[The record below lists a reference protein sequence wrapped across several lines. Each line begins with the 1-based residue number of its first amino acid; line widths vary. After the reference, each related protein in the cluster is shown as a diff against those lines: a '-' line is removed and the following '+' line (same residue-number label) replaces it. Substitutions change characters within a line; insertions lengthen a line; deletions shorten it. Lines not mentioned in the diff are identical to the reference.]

1 MGLHLRYAEI
11 FGKELSVSSMCLSKN
26 EEEIEAI
33 ARKWASVISDKY
45 VRQQAEEAAR
55 IALRHGIK
63 DLPELREADLGKIS
77 KYHGA
82 RASFQAGMTD
92 ELPSIIRVNKRG
104 YRGWKEAHA
113 NAVRYGQLVQ
123 DNPLLH
129 ELGHY
134 IDYCNDS
141 ANYRKLEHTWKV
153 ENVDEAL
160 VKKHLST
167 YALSDYA
174 EFEAE
179 LNAAIMRGKVLPKE
193 LLSYSHMNQVDTP
206 LAKRMLSLASG
217 DSVCLPNE
225 EVCKGFKDA
234 MKVLFHQKGSSFS
247 IDILADKNVQGLIEA
262 HTSVLDR
269 NLQRL
274 EMSDLMRQRLTRSN
288 YIFSGIKTFHELNEA
303 FPSLLDSNGN
313 RKTFEAFLNDVRKI
327 DKTYNS
333 NYLRAE
339 YNFVQ
344 SSAEMAAKWERFSE
358 DGDRYNLQYRTA
370 NDSKVRPE
378 HAALNGLTLP
388 PSDPFWEEYYPPNGW
403 NCRCT
408 VVQVRKSKHPATP
421 HEEAMALGV
430 EALQRDTKG
439 TFHFNPGKQNKTV
452 PDYNPYTIRRCRD
465 CDIAKG
471 KIKLAR
477 FVPEN
482 ELCSA
487 CKLIHSC
494 WAKVKEETPETFT
507 ECETS
512 NGKLRVSSKHGKTE
526 KKENVRVGRYLAE
539 KHGYEIDL
547 IANPQNETSADSFNK
562 TLGIEQEYKV
572 NATPT
577 GNSIDNLIRKGAKQA
592 HDLVLFVDSGI
603 SLDELSNALN
613 NRVRR
618 TNLKTVMV
626 VINGMDKTYTYDEI
640 TANGFKIRQ
649 ADLK

>member
-1 MGLHLRYAEI
+1 
-11 FGKELSVSSMCLSKN
+11 MCLSKN

-33 ARKWASVISDKY
+33 AKKWASVISDKY

-225 EVCKGFKDA
+225 EVSKGFKDA

-274 EMSDLMRQRLTRSN
+274 EMSDLMRKRLTRSN

-327 DKTYNS
+327 DNTYNS

-370 NDSKVRPE
+370 NDDKVRPE
-378 HAALNGLTLP
+378 HAALNGVTLP

-408 VVQVRKSKHPATP
+408 VVQVRKSKYPATP
-421 HEEAMALGV
+421 HEEAMALGE

-439 TFHFNPGKQNKTV
+439 IFHFNPGKQNKTV

-471 KIKLAR
+471 KLKLA
-477 FVPEN
+477 FAPDN
-482 ELCSA
+482 EVCAA
-487 CKLIHSC
+487 CKLLHKCVGDKKKSERAIERTHYLHEMEPLLKKSETLKTENKEIKVGFTKEGNKHLFSDTFGRSSVLTKEDL
-494 WAKVKEETPETFT
+494 ASLEKALQNATFIESAGLTHPRKDDIDRFFYYEANIRGHKVKLNVARKVKKRK
-507 ECETS
+507 
-512 NGKLRVSSKHGKTE
+512 NGKIQVYHFL
-526 KKENVRVGRYLAE
+526 Y
-539 KHGYEIDL
+539 
-547 IANPQNETSADSFNK
+547 
-562 TLGIEQEYKV
+562 
-572 NATPT
+572 
-577 GNSIDNLIRKGAKQA
+577 SINDI
-592 HDLVLFVDSGI
+592 
-603 SLDELSNALN
+603 
-613 NRVRR
+613 
-618 TNLKTVMV
+618 
-626 VINGMDKTYTYDEI
+626 
-640 TANGFKIRQ
+640 
-649 ADLK
+649 